1 MRDWVGE
8 FVSVLMCVAALSPI
22 KNFLDSVVI
31 LITRFKYCTAVI
43 SNIISP
49 LP

>member
-8 FVSVLMCVAALSPI
+8 FVSAWMCVAALSPI
-22 KNFLDSVVI
+22 KIFLDSVVI
-31 LITRFKYCTAVI
+31 QITRFKNCIVVI